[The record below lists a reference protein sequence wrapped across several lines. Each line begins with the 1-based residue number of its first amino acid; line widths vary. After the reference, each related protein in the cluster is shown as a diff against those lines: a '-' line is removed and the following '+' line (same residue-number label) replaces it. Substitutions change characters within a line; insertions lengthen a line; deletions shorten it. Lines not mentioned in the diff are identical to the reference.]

1 MIEWEDLTPLE
12 YVTVSPEDEKVPP
25 LLHDAV
31 SKGNQLE
38 DPPAGLLLLPWHV
51 FSHTPVCEP
60 SAFCHQNVS
69 TLVVAAK
76 IWAA

>member
-1 MIEWEDLTPLE
+1 MIEREDLTALE
-12 YVTVSPEDEKVPP
+12 DVTVSPEDEKVPP

-38 DPPAGLLLLPWHV
+38 DPASGLLLLLWHV

-60 SAFCHQNVS
+60 NAFCHQNVS
-69 TLVVAAK
+69 TPVAAVK